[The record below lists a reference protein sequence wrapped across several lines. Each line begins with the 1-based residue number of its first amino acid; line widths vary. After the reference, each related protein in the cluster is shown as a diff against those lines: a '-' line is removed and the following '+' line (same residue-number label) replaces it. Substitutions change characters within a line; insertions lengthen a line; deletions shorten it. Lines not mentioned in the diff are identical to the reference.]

1 MKKIFLCSALAMVF
15 LNAHAESNHC
25 KLSDFN
31 GDWVGFQAEI
41 LTIPGTPP
49 SIPPT
54 YPHTGACTFT
64 VSDGTIDDGT
74 CELTVPNPAAAPPTF
89 IYPTPHFDGTV
100 EINSDCSATF
110 TFNFPVRGTRS
121 DYQVQLAP
129 DKKTYAGRWEA
140 VNGAGEPTG
149 PLGPT
154 NGVKK
159 PKSNPHFHN

>member
-1 MKKIFLCSALAMVF
+1 MKKIFLSSALAMVF

-49 SIPPT
+49 NIPPT

-74 CELTVPNPAAAPPTF
+74 CELTVPNPAAVPPTF
-89 IYPTPHFDGTV
+89 IYPTPHFNGAV
-100 EINSDCSATF
+100 EVELDCSATF
-110 TFNFPVRGTRS
+110 TFNFPVRGT
-121 DYQVQLAP
+121 
-129 DKKTYAGRWEA
+129 
-140 VNGAGEPTG
+140 
-149 PLGPT
+149 GPT
-154 NGVKK
+154 TKSAGPDRENICWALGSCEWGWGTNRASGTNKWCQKAKVK
-159 PKSNPHFHN
+159 PAFP